1 MPTPDIPTATLAL
14 LAQAPLLAG
23 LPERDLAA
31 LAELAR
37 VDRFEREAVLFSQ
50 SALCDRVWLL
60 RAGEVKIIHQE
71 LDGREVIL
79 EVISPGEVFGGAV
92 LFMDAHPATA
102 KAMTP
107 VETVSFSSETYAR
120 LFNGHPDIA
129 RKLIRMLGGRLH
141 SLMGLQILAGER
153 VERRLAH
160 ILLKLADRV
169 GRVEPEGTLLTIPL
183 SRQDLADM
191 AGTTLETAIRT
202 ISRFRAQG
210 WVTTRRGGYLLI
222 TDLGQLRYQAKPAE
236 PAGGFSPRLQKG

>member
-1 MPTPDIPTATLAL
+1 MSAPDTLLAL
-14 LAQAPLLAG
+14 LARVPLFAG

-31 LAELAR
+31 LANLAR
-37 VDRFEREAVLFSQ
+37 VNHFEREALVFSQ
-50 SALCDRVWLL
+50 GAPCDRVWLL
-60 RAGEVKIIHQE
+60 RAGEIKIVHQD

-79 EVISPGEVFGGAV
+79 EVISPGEVLGGAV
-92 LFMDAHPATA
+92 LFMQTHPATA
-102 KAMTP
+102 KAMTAA
-107 VETVSFSSETYAR
+107 ETVSFSSEAYAR
-120 LFNGHPDIA
+120 LLHEHPDLA

-153 VERRLAH
+153 VERRMAH

-169 GRVEPEGTLLTIPL
+169 GRADPDGVLITIPL

-210 WVTTRRGGYLLI
+210 WLETRRGGFVLI
-222 TDLGQLRYQAKPAE
+222 TALAALRQQAE
-236 PAGGFSPRLQKG
+236 PD